1 LTSAIHAWYQET
13 GGSEDLAAAH
23 NVEYPLAL
31 ELQVNKAGIVFR
43 TGWAV
48 SRHFTMQ
55 DGLLDLDVARVRFE
69 EVGELMRV
77 KATEEV
83 GIAAL
88 LRDGVLVKPSAT
100 KQSRAS
106 GTGLDVIIAADR
118 SAPGPYMCD
127 ARACVMRDVCC
138 GFAVFYTAR
147 FSPHPEVVCNRSARY
162 VGSGMLLRQMYESNH
177 KA

>member
-1 LTSAIHAWYQET
+1 
-13 GGSEDLAAAH
+13 
-23 NVEYPLAL
+23 
-31 ELQVNKAGIVFR
+31 
-43 TGWAV
+43 
-48 SRHFTMQ
+48 MQ

-69 EVGELMRV
+69 EVGELIRV

-118 SAPGPYMCD
+118 SAPGPSMCD
-127 ARACVMRDVCC
+127 ARACSMRHAACVMFCRGLRCLLHSQLQSTPRD
-138 GFAVFYTAR
+138 R
-147 FSPHPEVVCNRSARY
+147 LQP
-162 VGSGMLLRQMYESNH
+162 
-177 KA
+177 

>member
-1 LTSAIHAWYQET
+1 MFTSATYALYQET
-13 GGSEDLAAAH
+13 DDIEDPAAAQ

-31 ELQVNKAGIVFR
+31 ELQTNKAGIVFR

-48 SRHFTMQ
+48 GRHFAMQ
-55 DGLLDLDVARVRFE
+55 DGLLDLNVARVRFE

-83 GIAAL
+83 GIAAV
-88 LRDGVLVKPSAT
+88 LRDGVLVKPSAA

-118 SAPGPYMCD
+118 SAPGPSMCY
-127 ARACVMRDVCC
+127 ARACGMRDFLSRASLCFTQPASVLTQRSS
-138 GFAVFYTAR
+138 AI
-147 FSPHPEVVCNRSARY
+147 VVH
-162 VGSGMLLRQMYESNH
+162 GM
-177 KA
+177 